1 MIDWALVHADFLFSF
16 NQWNSNVCWRLL
28 NLPFGIVNGKKEKKG
43 CFTSLLSANG
53 YVKIRSDIRAL
64 AASLLGFVHPHVHK
78 LFERQGLHISV
89 NCEYLTQCLPS
100 LS

>member
-16 NQWNSNVCWRLL
+16 NQWNSNVRWRLL
-28 NLPFGIVNGKKEKKG
+28 NLPFGIVHGKKEKKR

-64 AASLLGFVHPHVHK
+64 EASLSVFVHPHGYINCLRGRIVTS
-78 LFERQGLHISV
+78 QSTV
-89 NCEYLTQCLPS
+89 NI
-100 LS
+100 